1 MHLLIPHASALSE
14 AGMHTLRD
22 LALPQLSRFLATSD
36 AAAPVGTDEYSLT
49 PPHERALA
57 AAWGWHGEDG
67 ALPFAARLAAAD
79 GIETGK
85 RAWGLLTPVHWH
97 VGRDHISLAD
107 PAALRLDDA
116 ESRALLDAIRPL
128 FESEGWTLA
137 WGAATR
143 WYAAHESLAALPA
156 ASLDRVIGRN
166 VDLWLPAHPQA
177 RLLRRL
183 QNEVQMLLYSHPLND
198 ARESRGE
205 LPVNSF
211 WLSGCGRAQ
220 PAPPASTPTVDER
233 LREPLLA
240 ADWAGWADAWRAL
253 DEGPIAALLA
263 AAQRG
268 DDALLTLCGE
278 RCARRHAATR
288 RSVWQRVA
296 GRWRG
301 VAPHTLLES
310 L

>member
-14 AGMHTLRD
+14 AGMHTVRE
-22 LALPQLSRFLATSD
+22 LALPQLSKYLSMST
-36 AAAPVGTDEYSLT
+36 AAESVGTDEYSLT

-57 AAWGWHGEDG
+57 DTWGWRGDDG
-67 ALPFAARLAAAD
+67 ALPFAARQAAAD
-79 GIETGK
+79 GIATGDC
-85 RAWGLLTPVHWH
+85 AWGLLTPVHWH

-107 PAALRLDDA
+107 PAALNLGDA
-116 ESRALLDAIRPL
+116 ESRALLDAIRGL

-143 WYAAHESLAALPA
+143 WYAAHESLAGLPC

-166 VDLWLPAHPQA
+166 VDLWLPSHPQA

-198 ARESRGE
+198 AREARGE

-211 WLSGCGRAQ
+211 WLSGCGHAQ
-220 PAPPASTPTVDER
+220 PAAPAADLSVDDR

-253 DEGPIAALLA
+253 DSGPLVALLA

-268 DDALLTLCGE
+268 DEAALTLCGE
-278 RCARRHAATR
+278 RRAQRHAAAR

-296 GRWRG
+296 GHWRS
-301 VAPHTLLES
+301 VAPHTVLES

>member
-1 MHLLIPHASALSE
+1 MHLLIPHACALSE
-14 AGMHTLRD
+14 AGTHTLRE
-22 LALPQLSRFLATSD
+22 LALPQLSKFLAMST
-36 AAAPVGTDEYSLT
+36 AADPIGTDEYSLT

-57 AAWGWHGEDG
+57 DAWGWRGDDG
-67 ALPFAARLAAAD
+67 ALPFAARQAAAD
-79 GIETGK
+79 GIATGE

-97 VGRDHISLAD
+97 VGREHISLAD
-107 PAALRLDDA
+107 PAALALDDA

-137 WGAATR
+137 WGAASR
-143 WYAAHESLAALPA
+143 WYAAHETLDALPC

-166 VDLWLPAHPQA
+166 VDLWLPTHPQA
-177 RLLRRL
+177 RLVRRL

-198 ARESRGE
+198 AREARGQ

-211 WLSGCGRAQ
+211 WLSGCGRGQ
-220 PAPPASTPTVDER
+220 PASTAPAMVVDER

-240 ADWAGWADAWRAL
+240 GDWAGWADTWRTL
-253 DEGPIAALLA
+253 DAGPLAELLA

-268 DDALLTLCGE
+268 GDAALTLCGE
-278 RCARRHAATR
+278 RRAQRHAAAR

-296 GRWRG
+296 GSWRG
-301 VAPHTLLES
+301 VVPTTLLES